1 MHEMSLALEI
11 RSICE
16 AELARLP
23 ESRVTEVG
31 VEVGAFSGVEV
42 DTLRFCLEVV
52 MGERFDGVS
61 LRIDR
66 EPGCARCLACDEE
79 FEVCRAPFECPR
91 CGSVAYGVVGGGSLR
106 VSYLEVE

>member
-1 MHEMSLALEI
+1 MHEISLALEI

-23 ESRVTEVG
+23 EGRVTAVG

-42 DTLRFCLEVV
+42 DTLRFCLEAV

-61 LRIDR
+61 VQIER
-66 EPGCARCLACDEE
+66 EPGRARCSSCDEE
-79 FEVCRAPFECPR
+79 FEVSSAPFDCPR
-91 CGSVAYGVVGGGSLR
+91 CGSIAYGVEGGGSLR